1 VKSTLKYDYHRDA
14 EQTLISQSMYDLNGI
29 FGALQMG
36 AGKIQSVDLVI

>member
-1 VKSTLKYDYHRDA
+1 
-14 EQTLISQSMYDLNGI
+14 MNDLNGI

>member
-1 VKSTLKYDYHRDA
+1 VKSTLKYDCHRVA
-14 EQTLISQSMYDLNGI
+14 EQTLSQSMNDLNGI

>member
-1 VKSTLKYDYHRDA
+1 VKSTLKYYCHRDA
-14 EQTLISQSMYDLNGI
+14 EQALSQSMYDLNGI